1 MGICVSANKRKKE
14 IVVNRKNKNENENS
28 INESNDNNKE
38 NRENNENDLIN
49 KSEDK
54 DKEKEKEKKSDN
66 KSDGGGIISAD
77 SDKNSDEEKEDTNPK
92 NKKEKEKNNNI
103 INKDIIVNYRY
114 NSKTEFQEVF
124 KSNDNISSL
133 FDVLLEKKSKYAEY
147 DLTTNEYLSLSS
159 KLNEKIGNIFPN
171 IDSIEKINS

>member
-1 MGICVSANKRKKE
+1 MKIKIKK
-14 IVVNRKNKNENENS
+14 KK
-28 INESNDNNKE
+28 K
-38 NRENNENDLIN
+38 
-49 KSEDK
+49 K
-54 DKEKEKEKKSDN
+54 KKSDN

-77 SDKNSDEEKEDTNPK
+77 SDKNSDDEEKEDTNQK
-92 NKKEKEKNNNI
+92 SKKEKEKNNNI

-171 IDSIEKINS
+171 IDSVEVNMLYLGLDISNDIKGDYEIGNTVLGIPLFDLGGDIGLLIFHKIEKN